1 MDFVNELLER
11 LKNPVVAAVAAL
23 VAGFIFGLVWGWVI
37 QPVEF
42 VDATPEVLR
51 ADYQKDYLRM
61 TIDSFL
67 VNSDTTK
74 ALQRWQNLGDSA
86 RPLLQE
92 LSANPETQDK
102 AAIDGFAQIIDAAGP
117 AETTEGEQP
126 AAEGEAQAEGE
137 TDASGSMSPM
147 LRYGLIFVG
156 LVVVGV
162 VAFLALRVLRPLSS
176 GGDED
181 NPVRQSMQ
189 HSRSIEKTDYEEMGL
204 ATPITQSMTTYVV
217 GDDLYD
223 ESFSIESQAG
233 EFLGEYGV
241 GISDTIGV
249 GDPKKVTALEI
260 WLFDKNDIKTAT
272 KVLMSE
278 HAYNNPEIVQR
289 LEAKGELVVVRPE
302 SPVKLETET
311 LQLLVTAADLA
322 YGSGHL
328 PPNSYFDRV
337 TLELAV
343 WPKQSP
349 PSDAAG

>member
-1 MDFVNELLER
+1 MIMVSTSTLLEK
-11 LKNPVVAAVAAL
+11 LKNPIVAAVAAL
-23 VAGFIFGLVWGWVI
+23 VVGFVFGLLWGWVI

-51 ADYQKDYLRM
+51 VDYQQDYLRM
-61 TIDSFL
+61 TVDSFL
-67 VNSDTTK
+67 VNSDTTL
-74 ALQRWQNLGDSA
+74 ALRRWQNLGSSA
-86 RPLLQE
+86 TTRLQE
-92 LSANPETQDK
+92 ISANPGPQDK
-102 AAIDGFAQIIDAAGP
+102 AAITGFAQIIAAAAPSPVEEG
-117 AETTEGEQP
+117 AEPVAG
-126 AAEGEAQAEGE
+126 AEGQEPAPAG
-137 TDASGSMSPM
+137 GMSQTT
-147 LRYGLIFVG
+147 RYLLIFVG
-156 LVVVGV
+156 VAVIGA

-176 GGDED
+176 GADST
-181 NPVRQSMQ
+181 VQQAMKHSQSV
-189 HSRSIEKTDYEEMGL
+189 EKTDYEGMGL

-249 GDPKKVTALEI
+249 GDPKKVAALEI

-278 HAYNNPEIVQR
+278 HAFNNPEIVQR
-289 LEAKGELVVVRPE
+289 LEAKGELVLLRPQE
-302 SPVKLETET
+302 PVKLETET
-311 LQLLVTAADLA
+311 LQILVTAADLD
-322 YGSGHL
+322 YGSGPL

-343 WPKQSP
+343 WPKQAP
-349 PSDAAG
+349 PSGAAG